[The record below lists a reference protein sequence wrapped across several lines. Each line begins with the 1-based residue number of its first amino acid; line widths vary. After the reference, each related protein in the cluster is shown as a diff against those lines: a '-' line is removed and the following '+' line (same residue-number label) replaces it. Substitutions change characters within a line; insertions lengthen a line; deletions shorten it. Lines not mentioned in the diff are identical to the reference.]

1 MRINQITIHAM
12 NSRAAKV
19 QNYEGYVLTPSQK
32 HAFDRNACNFSS
44 LVGLIGSLRASRVD
58 AEELKYSNHLILEA
72 GDAFAVAI
80 NCNFSRLSSGAIEL
94 RV

>member
-1 MRINQITIHAM
+1 MEICTYSFPKTCLGEECLQFLL
-12 NSRAAKV
+12 V
-19 QNYEGYVLTPSQK
+19 
-32 HAFDRNACNFSS
+32 
-44 LVGLIGSLRASRVD
+44 VGLVGSLRASRVD

-80 NCNFSRLSSGAIEL
+80 NFNFSKLSSGAIEL